1 MRDPKSAGGVGHQV
15 NQSHS
20 LASSGNGAFRRLAA
34 LAPLSDDDLAA
45 LARSADT
52 PTRFAAHREILRE
65 GAPGLAPSIVLSG
78 WACRVRQ
85 FPDGRRQILSFLL
98 PGELIG
104 MCHHRAP
111 LAATSLVALT
121 HVDLCQAPPARK
133 DREDS
138 GLAEA
143 YAVSGALEEFYL
155 FRQIARLGR
164 LSAYERILDW
174 MFEMRDRLA
183 LAGLVADD
191 SFPMPIT
198 QEGLAD
204 ALGLTSVHVNRTLQ
218 LMRRE
223 GLVELRSG
231 MARLIDPQRLM
242 SLIDYRR
249 ANVTAAG
256 PAS

>member
-1 MRDPKSAGGVGHQV
+1 V
-15 NQSHS
+15 NQSDAIALS
-20 LASSGNGAFRRLAA
+20 ENAAVRRLAA

-45 LARSADT
+45 LARAANS
-52 PTRFAAHREILRE
+52 PTRIAAHREILRE
-65 GAPGLAPSIVLSG
+65 GAPGLPPGIVLSG

-85 FPDGRRQILSFLL
+85 FSDGRRQILSFLL

-104 MCHHRAP
+104 MCHHREP
-111 LAATSLVALT
+111 LATTSLVALT
-121 HVDLCQAPPARK
+121 PVDLCTAPPANE
-133 DREDS
+133 DRDAS

-164 LSAYERILDW
+164 LSAYERMLDW
-174 MFEMRDRLA
+174 MFEMRDRLE
-183 LAGLVADD
+183 LTGQVADN

-231 MARLIDPQRLM
+231 IARLIDPQRLM
-242 SLIDYRR
+242 SLIDYRP
-249 ANVTAAG
+249 AKVTAAG
-256 PAS
+256 IR

>member
-1 MRDPKSAGGVGHQV
+1 M
-15 NQSHS
+15 NQS
-20 LASSGNGAFRRLAA
+20 LAFATATTGAFRRLNA
-34 LAPLSDDDLAA
+34 LAPLGAEDMAA
-45 LARSADT
+45 LAHSAQNL
-52 PTRFAAHREILRE
+52 TRFAAHREILRD
-65 GAPGLAPSIVLSG
+65 GAPGLSPSIVLSG
-78 WACRVRQ
+78 WACRVRL

-104 MCHHRAP
+104 MCHHREP
-111 LAATSLVALT
+111 LAATSVVTLT
-121 HVDLCQAPPARK
+121 NVDLCDAPAAAEP
-133 DREDS
+133 EGS

-164 LSAYERILDW
+164 LSAYERMLDW

-183 LAGLVADD
+183 LAGLVVDNG
-191 SFPMPIT
+191 FPMPVT

-231 MARLIDPQRLM
+231 MARLIDPERLM
-242 SLIDYRR
+242 SAIDYR
-249 ANVTAAG
+249 AADVTAAR
-256 PAS
+256 AR

>member
-1 MRDPKSAGGVGHQV
+1 V
-15 NQSHS
+15 NQNRAY
-20 LASSGNGAFRRLAA
+20 ASSGNSAFKRLAA
-34 LAPLSDDDLAA
+34 LAPLSDQDLAA
-45 LARSADT
+45 LARSADA

-65 GAPGLAPSIVLSG
+65 GAPAMAPSIILSG

-85 FPDGRRQILSFLL
+85 FSDGRRQILSFLL

-104 MCHHRAP
+104 MCHQHEP

-121 HVDLCQAPPARK
+121 HVDLCRAPSAGN
-133 DREDS
+133 EDEGS

-164 LSAYERILDW
+164 LSAYERMLDW

-223 GLVELRSG
+223 GLVELRGG

-242 SLIDYRR
+242 SLIDYRP
-249 ANVTAAG
+249 AHITAARG
-256 PAS
+256 G

>member
-1 MRDPKSAGGVGHQV
+1 MNPRHAF
-15 NQSHS
+15 
-20 LASSGNGAFRRLAA
+20 ASSGNAAFRRLAA
-34 LAPLSDDDLAA
+34 LASLTDADLAA
-45 LARSADT
+45 LADSAAAM
-52 PTRFAAHREILRE
+52 TRFAAHREILRE
-65 GAPGLAPSIVLSG
+65 SAPGLAPSIVLSG
-78 WACRVRQ
+78 WACRVRL
-85 FPDGRRQILSFLL
+85 FSDGRRQILSFLL

-104 MCHHRAP
+104 MCHHRQP
-111 LAATSLVALT
+111 LAATSVVALT
-121 HVDLCQAPPARK
+121 PVELCPAPPGCK
-133 DREDS
+133 DHEGG
-138 GLAEA
+138 GLADA

-164 LSAYERILDW
+164 LSAYERMLDW

-223 GLVELRSG
+223 GLVELRGG

-242 SLIDYRR
+242 SLIDYRP
-249 ANVTAAG
+249 ANVTAARIG
-256 PAS
+256 

>member
-1 MRDPKSAGGVGHQV
+1 V
-15 NQSHS
+15 NQNR
-20 LASSGNGAFRRLAA
+20 AFAPSGNAAFKRLAA
-34 LAPLSDDDLAA
+34 LAPLNDDDLAA

-85 FPDGRRQILSFLL
+85 FSDGRRQILSFLL

-104 MCHHRAP
+104 VCHHREP

-121 HVDLCQAPPARK
+121 PVDLCRAPPASK
-133 DREDS
+133 EEGS

-164 LSAYERILDW
+164 LSAYERMLDW

-183 LAGLVADD
+183 LAGLVADN

-242 SLIDYRR
+242 SLIDYRPGR
-249 ANVTAAG
+249 VTAAR
-256 PAS
+256 SD